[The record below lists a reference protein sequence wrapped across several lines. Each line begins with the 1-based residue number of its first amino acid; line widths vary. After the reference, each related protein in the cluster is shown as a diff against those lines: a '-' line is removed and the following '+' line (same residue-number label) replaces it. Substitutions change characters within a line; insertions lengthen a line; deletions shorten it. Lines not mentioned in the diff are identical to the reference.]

1 MKTQKDSHLTDIQGE
16 FLGMPYDF
24 RRPNKEKILSRIWN
38 DDGPLFPAKT
48 WGMGW
53 TINFKHP
60 RAPLLLLATLSIPV
74 TALLAAFLGS

>member
-1 MKTQKDSHLTDIQGE
+1 MKTQKDNQLTDTQGE

-24 RRPNKEKILSRIWN
+24 RRPSKQKILSRIWN

-53 TINFKHP
+53 TINLKHP
-60 RAPLLLLATLSIPV
+60 KAPLLLVSMV
-74 TALLAAFLGS
+74 ALLAALLAS